1 MKCKQI
7 LCAVLLL
14 VSIHA
19 GAQQGRPAAADTAKV
34 NAMIRQVKATISQD
48 PALGLK
54 MAADA
59 KAFAEKIDYP
69 VGVATAAKWMGNANF
84 YLGQPENALLIWK
97 DALKIFEAAGD
108 KIGQSDLLGNIGAFY
123 YHRGDEVKALNHH
136 LRSLKIAESVNHKPG
151 IASALN
157 NIGSVYYMKE
167 ATYDK
172 ALRYYLMAL
181 PLCEELGDQAK
192 IGAITVNMGNIYMRK
207 KEDDKALAAFK
218 RSLKVY
224 ASNPVQIPN
233 VYISL
238 GGLYLRRHDYKQAL
252 ENYQL
257 ALDIARQTN
266 NQLNIAR
273 SLAGKATV
281 YAQMGDYKT
290 AISSYTGAE
299 KITKELNAVLEL
311 EGLYKDMAVAYAKI
325 GDYAKA
331 YQYQSSLLQVKDTL
345 YNIETDKKLA
355 GIQFDFDLEKK
366 QNEINLLTKDKSI
379 KELELK
385 KQQTFNTGLAIVL
398 GLIVVVVFI
407 LYRSYRIKA
416 KVNVLLDKK
425 NMEIERLVRN
435 ILPAE
440 IASELRSTG
449 KATPRNYEQVS
460 VMFTDFKG
468 FTSHADKLT
477 PKELVTELGN
487 CFMAFDDIIEK
498 YGLEKI
504 KTIGDAYMVAGGIPV
519 PGGNHVFNM
528 VKASLEIQDFV
539 RRNNQKR
546 KEAGLSPWEIR
557 IGINVG
563 PVVAGVV
570 GKKKYAYDIWGSTVN
585 IASRMESNG
594 MPGQVNISAAFYE
607 LIKDRYA
614 CVYRGKIQAKNVG
627 EIDMYLIDHELDQP
641 SGFRSLEEVQR
652 KAEVLHP
659 EPTNLLQ

>member
-1 MKCKQI
+1 MKCKQF

-14 VSIHA
+14 VMVET
-19 GAQQGRPAAADTAKV
+19 GAQQANKEDTAKV
-34 NAMIRQVKATISQD
+34 NAMISQVKATISQD

-54 MAADA
+54 MATDA
-59 KAFAEKIDYP
+59 KAVAEKINYP

-84 YLGQPENALLIWK
+84 YLGQPENALLIWQ
-97 DALKIFEAAGD
+97 DALKIFESAND
-108 KIGQSDLLGNIGAFY
+108 KMGQADLLGNIGAFY
-123 YHRGDEVKALNHH
+123 YHKGDEVKALNHH
-136 LRSLKIAESVNHKPG
+136 LRSLRIAESINHKPG
-151 IASALN
+151 IASALS

-167 ATYDK
+167 ATFDK
-172 ALRYYLMAL
+172 ALSYYLLAL

-192 IGAITVNMGNIYMRK
+192 IGAINVNMGNIYMRK
-207 KEDDKALAAFK
+207 EDHARAEEAFN
-218 RSLKVY
+218 RSLKAY

-238 GGLYLRRHDYKQAL
+238 GGLYLERK
-252 ENYQL
+252 NYQTALKHYQKAL
-257 ALDIARQTN
+257 AIAQQTN
-266 NQLNIAR
+266 HQLNISKA
-273 SLAGKATV
+273 LAGKASV
-281 YAQMGDYKT
+281 YAQMHDYQA
-290 AISSYTGAE
+290 AISNYREAE
-299 KITKELNAVLEL
+299 NIAKDLNAMLEL
-311 EGLYKDMAVAYAKI
+311 EGLYKEMATAYGNT

-331 YQYQSSLLQVKDTL
+331 YQYQELLQQVKDSL

-355 GIQFDFDLEKK
+355 NIQFDFDLEKK

-379 KELELK
+379 KELQLK

-398 GLIVVVVFI
+398 GLIVVLVFI
-407 LYRSYRIKA
+407 LYRSYRIQSRS
-416 KVNVLLDKK
+416 NVLLDRK

-440 IASELRSTG
+440 IANELRSTG
-449 KATPRNYEQVS
+449 KAAPRNYEQVS
-460 VMFTDFKG
+460 VMFADFRG
-468 FTSHADKLT
+468 FTTMAEKLT
-477 PKELVTELGN
+477 PQELVTELGN

-504 KTIGDAYMVAGGIPV
+504 KTIGDAYMCAGGIPV
-519 PGGNHVFNM
+519 PTDNHVFNM
-528 VKASLEIQDFV
+528 VKASLEMQDFV

-546 KEAGLSPWEIR
+546 VEAGLGPWEIR

-594 MPGQVNISAAFYE
+594 MPGEVNISSAMYA

-641 SGFRSLEEVQR
+641 SRFKALSEIEALEVTS
-652 KAEVLHP
+652 KAIP
-659 EPTNLLQ
+659 SNLLQ

>member
-1 MKCKQI
+1 
-7 LCAVLLL
+7 
-14 VSIHA
+14 
-19 GAQQGRPAAADTAKV
+19 
-34 NAMIRQVKATISQD
+34 
-48 PALGLK
+48 
-54 MAADA
+54 
-59 KAFAEKIDYP
+59 
-69 VGVATAAKWMGNANF
+69 
-84 YLGQPENALLIWK
+84 LLIWQ
-97 DALKIFEAAGD
+97 DALKIFEEADD
-108 KIGQSDLLGNIGAFY
+108 KIGQADLLGNIGAFY

-136 LRSLKIAESVNHKPG
+136 LRSLKIAEAVHHKPG
-151 IASALN
+151 IAAALN

-172 ALRYYLMAL
+172 ALDYYQLAL

-207 KEDDKALAAFK
+207 NDDEKALKAFAQ
-218 RSLKVY
+218 SLKAY

-238 GGLYLRRHDYKQAL
+238 GGLYLRRNDYKQAL
-252 ENYQL
+252 KNYQL
-257 ALDIARQTN
+257 ALDISQQTN

-273 SLAGKATV
+273 ALAGKASV
-281 YAQMGDYKT
+281 YAQKGEYKT
-290 AISSYTGAE
+290 AISNYKEAE
-299 KITKELNAVLEL
+299 TITNNLNAMLEL
-311 EGLYKDMAVAYAKI
+311 EGLYKDMADAYAKT

-331 YQYQSSLLQVKDTL
+331 YQYQTLFSKVKDTL

-379 KELELK
+379 KELQLK

-398 GLIVVVVFI
+398 GLIVVVVI
-407 LYRSYRIKA
+407 MLYRSYRVKT
-416 KVNVLLDKK
+416 KVNVLLDRK
-425 NMEIERLVRN
+425 NMEIERLIRN

-460 VMFTDFKG
+460 VMFTDFRG
-468 FTSHADKLT
+468 FTSLADKLT
-477 PKELVTELGN
+477 PQELVTELGN

-519 PGGNHVFNM
+519 PSENHIFNM

-546 KEAGLSPWEIR
+546 IEAGMSPWEIR

-594 MPGQVNISAAFYE
+594 MPGQVNVSAAFYE

-627 EIDMYLIDHELDQP
+627 EIDMYLVDHELDQP
-641 SGFRSLEEVQR
+641 SAFRSLEEVAVNVEEKTGVVQP
-652 KAEVLHP
+652 AP
-659 EPTNLLQ
+659 ANLLQ

>member
-1 MKCKQI
+1 
-7 LCAVLLL
+7 VLLL
-14 VSIHA
+14 VMIET
-19 GAQQGRPAAADTAKV
+19 GAQQASPADTAKV
-34 NAMIRQVKATISQD
+34 NAMISQIKATVSQD

-54 MAADA
+54 MATDA
-59 KAFAEKIDYP
+59 KAFAEKINFP
-69 VGVATAAKWMGNANF
+69 VGVATAAKWMGNASF
-84 YLGQPENALLIWK
+84 YLGQPENALLIWQ
-97 DALKIFEAAGD
+97 DALKIFESAND
-108 KIGQSDLLGNIGAFY
+108 KMGQADLLGNIGAFY
-123 YHRGDEVKALNHH
+123 YHKGDEVKALKHH
-136 LRSLKIAESVNHKPG
+136 LRSLRIAESINHKPG

-157 NIGSVYYMKE
+157 NIGGVYYMKE

-172 ALRYYLMAL
+172 ALNYYLMAL

-192 IGAITVNMGNIYMRK
+192 IGAINVNMGNIYMRRN
-207 KEDDKALAAFK
+207 ENDKASQAFN
-218 RSLKVY
+218 RSLKAY

-238 GGLYLRRHDYKQAL
+238 GGLSLKNNNYREALKSFQQAL
-252 ENYQL
+252 NT
-257 ALDIARQTN
+257 AKQTN

-273 SLAGKATV
+273 SLAGKASV
-281 YAQMGDYKT
+281 YAQMGEYKT
-290 AISSYTGAE
+290 AISSYKEAE
-299 KITKELNAVLEL
+299 SIVKSLNAMLEL
-311 EGLYKDMAVAYAKI
+311 EGLYKEMAVAYGKT
-325 GDYAKA
+325 GDYARA
-331 YQYQSSLLQVKDTL
+331 YQYQELLSRVKDTL

-355 GIQFDFDLEKK
+355 NIQFDFELEKK

-379 KELELK
+379 QELELK
-385 KQQTFNTGLAIVL
+385 KQQTFNTGMVIVL
-398 GLIVVVVFI
+398 GLIVVLVFI
-407 LYRSYRIKA
+407 LYRSYRIKT
-416 KVNVLLDKK
+416 KSNVLLDKK
-425 NMEIERLVRN
+425 NMEIERLIRN

-460 VMFTDFKG
+460 VMFADFRG
-468 FTSHADKLT
+468 FTTMAEKLT
-477 PKELVTELGN
+477 PQELVTELGN

-504 KTIGDAYMVAGGIPV
+504 KTIGDAYMCAGGIPV
-519 PGGNHVFNM
+519 PSTNHVLNM
-528 VKASLEIQDFV
+528 VKASLEMQDFV

-546 KEAGLSPWEIR
+546 IEAGLPPWEIR

-594 MPGQVNISAAFYE
+594 MPGQVNISSAMYE

-627 EIDMYLIDHELDQP
+627 EIDMYLIDHEIGH
-641 SGFRSLEEVQR
+641 SSRFRSLGELQR
-652 KAEVLHP
+652 KEEDVQP
-659 EPTNLLQ
+659 IPTHLLQ